1 MIMIQGRWIVVWHAL
16 IIGRLRAG
24 STETKAL
31 ARAPISR
38 QHLSSSEI
46 AVDFA
51 FHRIG
56 VCRKHSDKSDRVSF
70 YISCPRRDGVGNFF
84 VQPVSN
90 SSVAIG
96 ASFPRQFE
104 SRNYSVRMGSEP
116 RKEPGESFWMA
127 TGPIACGVAAYFV
140 HGVEGQF
147 GLRRS
152 Y

>member
-1 MIMIQGRWIVVWHAL
+1 MDRGLACPDHRPSSGRIDRNQGASSRTNLSATSFVIRNCS
-16 IIGRLRAG
+16 RLC
-24 STETKAL
+24 
-31 ARAPISR
+31 
-38 QHLSSSEI
+38 
-46 AVDFA
+46 

-70 YISCPRRDGVGNFF
+70 YISCPRRDGVGNFS
-84 VQPVSN
+84 VQPASN
-90 SSVAIG
+90 SSVAID

-104 SRNYSVRMGSEP
+104 SLNYSVRMGSA
-116 RKEPGESFWMA
+116 KKPGESFWMA